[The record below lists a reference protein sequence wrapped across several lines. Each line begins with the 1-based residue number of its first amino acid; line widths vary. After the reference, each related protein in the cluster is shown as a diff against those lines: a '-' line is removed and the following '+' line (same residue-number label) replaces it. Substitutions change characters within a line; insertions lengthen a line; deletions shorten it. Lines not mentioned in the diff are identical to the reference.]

1 MVSALAM
8 SAQASWRLGREPEAT
23 DGLINDA
30 GSTEGQKEEVIL
42 HDCILAPAVHALL
55 MPRAHNPK
63 EEGKLVSRDHLLQNT
78 ICKAFCHVFNLYT
91 TVLFTDH
98 ARLHVAKPDSDTSPV
113 LIP

>member
-8 SAQASWRLGREPEAT
+8 LAQVSWRLGREPEAT

-42 HDCILAPAVHALL
+42 HARL